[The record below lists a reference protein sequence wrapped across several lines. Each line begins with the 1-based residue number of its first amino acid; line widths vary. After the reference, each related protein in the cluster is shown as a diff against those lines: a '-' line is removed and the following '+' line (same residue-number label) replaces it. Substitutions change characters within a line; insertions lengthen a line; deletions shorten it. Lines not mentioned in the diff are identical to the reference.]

1 MRFLLDMGV
10 SVRVADWLRQQGHD
24 AVHLRDEGLQQLSDR
39 DILAKAT
46 AENRVTLTF
55 DLDFAEIVA
64 LSPHVFTSVIIF
76 RLRHPKSPTVIR
88 RLNATL
94 PAIETALIN
103 GAIVVIEDAHFRVR
117 PYPFG
122 PNYPTP

>member
-10 SVRVADWLRQQGHD
+10 GARVADWLRQQGHD
-24 AVHLRDEGLQQLSDR
+24 AAHLRDEGLQQLPDR

-46 AENRVTLTF
+46 TENRVILTF

-64 LSPHVFTSVIIF
+64 FSSDVFTSVIIF

-88 RLNATL
+88 RLEATL
-94 PAIETALIN
+94 PAIETALLN
-103 GAIVVIEDAHFRVR
+103 GAMAVIEDAHFRVR

-122 PNYPTP
+122 PKAPMA